1 MMRDIRRICE
11 EPDDEDR
18 EWFPDIVNKDWRE
31 VLDFAMRNYKDE
43 SFIAQYLS
51 PKLIREFH
59 LFAIAD
65 EHKADHLRVEAIHNE
80 EGYRE
85 VRRLLSKQYNRDVLV
100 PDIQIVRYEH
110 MGDRSLVLRYNR
122 LRERPLTDD
131 ATEVLKHL
139 SRLWGFKVTMEV
151 FEEGKGVVDKT
162 EVSPV

>member
-1 MMRDIRRICE
+1 
-11 EPDDEDR
+11 
-18 EWFPDIVNKDWRE
+18 

-110 MGDRSLVLRYNR
+110 MADRSLVLRYNR

-131 ATEVLKHL
+131 AGEVLKHL
-139 SRLWGFKVTMEV
+139 SRLWGFTVTMEI
-151 FEEGKGVVDKT
+151 FEEGKGVVDKI
-162 EVSPV
+162 EVAPAGA

>member
-1 MMRDIRRICE
+1 
-11 EPDDEDR
+11 
-18 EWFPDIVNKDWRE
+18 
-31 VLDFAMRNYKDE
+31 
-43 SFIAQYLS
+43 
-51 PKLIREFH
+51 
-59 LFAIAD
+59 
-65 EHKADHLRVEAIHNE
+65 
-80 EGYRE
+80 
-85 VRRLLSKQYNRDVLV
+85 V

>member
-1 MMRDIRRICE
+1 M
-11 EPDDEDR
+11 
-18 EWFPDIVNKDWRE
+18 
-31 VLDFAMRNYKDE
+31 
-43 SFIAQYLS
+43 
-51 PKLIREFH
+51 
-59 LFAIAD
+59 
-65 EHKADHLRVEAIHNE
+65 
-80 EGYRE
+80 
-85 VRRLLSKQYNRDVLV
+85 

-139 SRLWGFKVTMEV
+139 SRLWGFKVAMEV